1 MLKTRLVGTEAVEVT
16 DGQLD
21 PKTGEGGERPDKI
34 QPITDQRPK
43 DRELIPF
50 TFHSLYT
57 RCFLKPTQGS
67 TCFKK
72 GFADKRNI

>member
-1 MLKTRLVGTEAVEVT
+1 MT

-21 PKTGEGGERPDKI
+21 PKTGGGGERPDKI
-34 QPITDQRPK
+34 QPITGQRPK

-50 TFHSLYT
+50 TFHGMYA
-57 RCFLKPTQGS
+57 RCFYSQTQGR

-72 GFADKRNI
+72 CFEDKENIQTKEPIEARL